1 MTSQVEIC
9 NLFPTYQ
16 NTHVIFFSFSDR
28 PRIYFDFFRLE
39 MSNMVISYFPTD
51 VKCMQSCN
59 TFICMCHKQLI
70 FKLAPE
76 RSIDEYSILHH
87 GDLEFLY
94 KRKMYVAM
102 QYVKPPRLMFVYMC
116 HQHGTRMTKL

>member
-1 MTSQVEIC
+1 
-9 NLFPTYQ
+9 
-16 NTHVIFFSFSDR
+16 
-28 PRIYFDFFRLE
+28 
-39 MSNMVISYFPTD
+39 MVISYFPTD